1 MTILKFESDDEIIAY
16 ITNVCDN
23 FGSVELSEKMYA
35 LMELEDDKDLKIIT
49 FTENYYYL
57 NNERFDRQF
66 DDLKDQA
73 FEQIF
78 S

>member
-1 MTILKFESDDEIIAY
+1 
-16 ITNVCDN
+16 
-23 FGSVELSEKMYA
+23 
-35 LMELEDDKDLKIIT
+35 MELEDDKDLKIIT